1 MIEESG
7 LGMKVFLMD
16 KEMVNFFLILLN
28 LGYYERFILG
38 VKSMLVFIFFFCIL

>member
-16 KEMVNFFLILLN
+16 KEMVSFFINFIKFGLL
-28 LGYYERFILG
+28 
-38 VKSMLVFIFFFCIL
+38 

>member
-16 KEMVNFFLILLN
+16 KEMVNFFLNFIKFGLL
-28 LGYYERFILG
+28 
-38 VKSMLVFIFFFCIL
+38 

>member
-16 KEMVNFFLILLN
+16 KEMVNIFLNFIKFGLL
-28 LGYYERFILG
+28 
-38 VKSMLVFIFFFCIL
+38 